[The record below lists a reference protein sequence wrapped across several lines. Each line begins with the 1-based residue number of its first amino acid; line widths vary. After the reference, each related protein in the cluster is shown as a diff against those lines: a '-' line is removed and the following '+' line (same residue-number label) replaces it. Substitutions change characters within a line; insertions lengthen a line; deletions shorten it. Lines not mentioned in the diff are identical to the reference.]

1 MASQQPTAG
10 SQIGAPETTP
20 TKENC
25 NDEVKGCLGY
35 PTAFLGPQ
43 DVVAVH
49 FGAFQLSAVC

>member
-25 NDEVKGCLGY
+25 NDEVKGCLGS

-43 DVVAVH
+43 DLVAVH
-49 FGAFQLSAVC
+49 FGAFRLSAVC